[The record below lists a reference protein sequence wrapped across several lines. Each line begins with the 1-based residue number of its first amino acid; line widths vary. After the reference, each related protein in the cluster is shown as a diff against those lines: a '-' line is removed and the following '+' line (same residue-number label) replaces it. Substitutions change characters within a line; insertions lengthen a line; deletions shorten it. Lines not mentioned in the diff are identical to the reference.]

1 MRLAILGGGGFRV
14 PLVFRAL
21 SGGPYAGLIS
31 DVTLYDT
38 DPVRLRA
45 VSNVLD
51 SMPDGGLSKPSLN
64 VTTDLDE
71 ALTGADIVFAAI
83 RPGST
88 AGRVADERVAL
99 ELGLIGQETV
109 GAGGISYALR
119 SIPEMLR
126 IAERL
131 KEISPHAW
139 LINFTNPA
147 GMVTEALQQVLG
159 KRVIGIC
166 DSPIGLVRR
175 AARAVN
181 IPATGSLSGVDYV
194 GLNHLGWLRGL
205 EHDGV
210 DRLPALLADASKLSG
225 FEEGRVFGPRLLK
238 LLKAIPNEYLFY
250 YYFEAEATRALTGS
264 GQTRGEFIAAQQDEL
279 YARLAGTADTAEGP
293 GIGGGVGGR
302 AAAGHAGAEH
312 GNEASANLGGM
323 IGGAGTESTAPTAYE
338 LWDAA
343 RRSREEG
350 YLAEARTDE
359 EKRDESDLAGGGY
372 EAVALAVMNAVLTDT
387 RAHLILNVRNGSTIA
402 CLPASCV
409 IEVPSIVDGSGAEAM
424 PVRPLTLH
432 QRGLM
437 TEVKAVEESVIEA
450 VTEGSRDA
458 ALRAFTLHPLIN
470 SANLAGR
477 LLEGYEQAFP
487 KLGQLWR

>member
-21 SGGPYAGLIS
+21 SGGQYAGLIS

-45 VSNVLD
+45 ISNVLD
-51 SMPDGGLSKPSLN
+51 SMPDGGLSKPSITA
-64 VTTDLDE
+64 TTDLDR

-88 AGRVADERVAL
+88 AGRVSDERVAL

-131 KEISPHAW
+131 NELSPHAW

-181 IPATGSLSGVDYV
+181 MPATSSLSGVDYV

-210 DRLPALLADASKLSG
+210 DRLPALLADASKLSS

-250 YYFEAEATRALTGS
+250 YYFQAEATRALTGS
-264 GQTRGEFIAAQQDEL
+264 GQTRGEFIAAQQEEL
-279 YARLAGTADTAEGP
+279 YARLAGSGDSGDTAEGP
-293 GIGGGVGGR
+293 GIGGGVGG
-302 AAAGHAGAEH
+302 GAGAEH
-312 GNEASANLGGM
+312 DNEASATLDDV
-323 IGGAGTESTAPTAYE
+323 IGGSPGTATTTPTPYE
-338 LWDAA
+338 LWDSA
-343 RRSREEG
+343 RRSREAG

-424 PVRPLTLH
+424 PVRPLSLH

-437 TEVKAVEESVIEA
+437 TEIKAVEESVIEA

-487 KLGQLWR
+487 ELEQLWR